1 MMKHRTVHLKGK
13 IKMSAITR
21 REAREEL
28 LGLLFETEFR
38 PDEDTHEIYA
48 IALEERELPVDDY
61 IKRAFFSICENREEI
76 DNIIGENSHGWK
88 TYRLSKLSRSVLRL
102 CVNEMLYE
110 ADIPYNVSINEAVEL
125 SKKFDDEK
133 ARPFVNGVLNSV
145 KEQLEKACGE
155 ENG

>member
-1 MMKHRTVHLKGK
+1 MTVHLKGK

-28 LGLLFETEFR
+28 LGLLFEAEFR
-38 PDEDTHEIYA
+38 PDEDFREVYA
-48 IALEERELPVDDY
+48 IALEERELPIDDY
-61 IKRAFFSICENREEI
+61 IKRAFFSIGENKEEI

-88 TYRLSKLSRSVLRL
+88 THRLSKLSRSVLRL

-110 ADIPYNVSINEAVEL
+110 KDIPYSVSINEAVEL

-145 KEQLEKACGE
+145 KKQLEAAEDGN